1 MQSVLPFYK
10 CKSALNTKF
19 LFDLDYVNEVKQAL
33 AVMLNIMKFVNVG
46 NVRNEH
52 HTSLKQNMVFKR

>member
-1 MQSVLPFYK
+1 M
-10 CKSALNTKF
+10 NTKF